1 MNVLIL
7 TTSFP
12 LEDYSSSGIFV
23 ARLVNNL
30 ALQHEVT
37 VITPGDHKHRLPFI
51 NKGVRVIP
59 FRYAPYRWQV
69 ISHAP
74 GGIPVALRCNRALY
88 LLIPFLLVGFF
99 LTSLKWARDMN
110 VLHANWAA
118 CGLIAGIVGKYHGIP
133 VVTTIRGEDITR
145 SSRLQLD
152 NLILTFCMRLSDR
165 IIGVSQAIVDRLK
178 QRVGVIAEQVCLIEN
193 GVDEELF
200 LVQHEWCKDGFL
212 RLIFIGSLIP
222 RKGVDTLL
230 KAINAFGPGSSLLLS
245 IVGEGV
251 EEIALREQVGQYGLT
266 NNVKFHGMV
275 APEYLSTLLTLHDV
289 LVLPS
294 YSEGRP
300 NVVLEA
306 MAAGLPV
313 IASDIPGVDELVL
326 DGRTG
331 LLFVAGNVTELFQC
345 LDTLMRDKAL
355 LEKMGG
361 DGRKQILERG
371 LLWSVTAEKYTRLY
385 QSVQRGSI

>member
-1 MNVLIL
+1 M
-7 TTSFP
+7 
-12 LEDYSSSGIFV
+12 
-23 ARLVNNL
+23 
-30 ALQHEVT
+30 
-37 VITPGDHKHRLPFI
+37 
-51 NKGVRVIP
+51 
-59 FRYAPYRWQV
+59 
-69 ISHAP
+69 
-74 GGIPVALRCNRALY
+74 
-88 LLIPFLLVGFF
+88 
-99 LTSLKWARDMN
+99 
-110 VLHANWAA
+110 
-118 CGLIAGIVGKYHGIP
+118 
-133 VVTTIRGEDITR
+133 
-145 SSRLQLD
+145 
-152 NLILTFCMRLSDR
+152 
-165 IIGVSQAIVDRLK
+165 
-178 QRVGVIAEQVCLIEN
+178 
-193 GVDEELF
+193 
-200 LVQHEWCKDGFL
+200 
-212 RLIFIGSLIP
+212 
-222 RKGVDTLL
+222 DTLL